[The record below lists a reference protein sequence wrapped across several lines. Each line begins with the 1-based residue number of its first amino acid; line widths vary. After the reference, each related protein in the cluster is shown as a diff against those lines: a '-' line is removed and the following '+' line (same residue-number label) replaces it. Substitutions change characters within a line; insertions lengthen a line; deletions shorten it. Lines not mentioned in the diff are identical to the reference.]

1 MNWRP
6 PLYSRI
12 KIDRET
18 AERVVEHAEKFIRR
32 MKEYLKEVGG
42 DLRSQSTNV
51 PHYQTSEGGAAL
63 ANRKTSRAKE
73 FG

>member
-18 AERVVEHAEKFIRR
+18 AERVVEDAEKFIRR

-51 PHYQTSEGGAAL
+51 SH
-63 ANRKTSRAKE
+63 
-73 FG
+73 